1 MIYIT
6 EIVENC
12 SFWIFGD
19 LLEKLRRKLS
29 DFSGISHLLWLNL
42 QFIIIARAPSTL
54 STDDRFCPSKH
65 KSGKTIWRMNNKGE
79 N

>member
-29 DFSGISHLLWLNL
+29 DFSGISHLSWLNL
-42 QFIIIARAPSTL
+42 QFLIIARAPSTL
-54 STDDRFCPSKH
+54 
-65 KSGKTIWRMNNKGE
+65 
-79 N
+79 

>member
-19 LLEKLRRKLS
+19 LLEQLRRKLS

-42 QFIIIARAPSTL
+42 QFLIIARTPSTL
-54 STDDRFCPSKH
+54 
-65 KSGKTIWRMNNKGE
+65 
-79 N
+79 

>member
-19 LLEKLRRKLS
+19 LLEQLRRKLS
-29 DFSGISHLLWLNL
+29 DFSGISHLFNM
-42 QFIIIARAPSTL
+42 A
-54 STDDRFCPSKH
+54 
-65 KSGKTIWRMNNKGE
+65 
-79 N
+79 

>member
-29 DFSGISHLLWLNL
+29 DFSGISHLLWFNL
-42 QFIIIARAPSTL
+42 QFLIIARAPSTL
-54 STDDRFCPSKH
+54 
-65 KSGKTIWRMNNKGE
+65 WRKVLPFQAQMGE
-79 N
+79 NNMAYE